1 MFKIR
6 NIKVTQP
13 AILAPMAGV
22 TDHPFRL
29 ICKKLGAGI
38 VYTEFVSAEGII
50 RENEKTLDMIKFIDE
65 ERPIGIQIFG
75 DKPDVVGLSAKYIS
89 TNFKPDLIDINFGCP
104 VPKITKK
111 GAGSAALKDL
121 CLMEEIVSSV
131 VENVDIPVTAKMRL
145 GWDNSTIKSTKAG
158 LLLEKLGVEAVTL
171 HARTT
176 SQQYTG
182 TSDWKYIKELK
193 DALNIPVI
201 GNGDVKTYTDF
212 KKMKEFTNCDAVMIG
227 RAALGNP
234 WIFKEIID
242 KKIKATEIKELKKMC
257 IYHVNLLK
265 KNKPLQVAIN
275 LSKKHLSY
283 YLKSFN
289 GASEYRKKIMKC
301 NKLEDIIDIL
311 NML

>member
-1 MFKIR
+1 
-6 NIKVTQP
+6 
-13 AILAPMAGV
+13 
-22 TDHPFRL
+22 
-29 ICKKLGAGI
+29 
-38 VYTEFVSAEGII
+38 
-50 RENEKTLDMIKFIDE
+50 
-65 ERPIGIQIFG
+65 
-75 DKPDVVGLSAKYIS
+75 
-89 TNFKPDLIDINFGCP
+89 
-104 VPKITKK
+104 
-111 GAGSAALKDL
+111 
-121 CLMEEIVSSV
+121 MEEIVSSV

-201 GNGDVKTYTDF
+201 GNGDVKTYSDF

-265 KNKPLQVAIN
+265 KNKPLQIAIN

>member
-1 MFKIR
+1 MFKIG
-6 NIKVTQP
+6 NIKIDQP

-29 ICKKLGAGI
+29 ICKRLGAGI

-50 RENEKTLDMIKFIDE
+50 RENEKTLDMIRFVDE

-75 DKPDVVGLSAKYIS
+75 DNPKTVGLSAKYIS
-89 TNFKPDLIDINFGCP
+89 ENFKPDIIDINFGCP

-111 GAGSAALKDL
+111 GGGSAALKDL
-121 CLMEEIVSSV
+121 CLMEDIVSSV
-131 VENVDIPVTAKMRL
+131 IENVNIPVTTKMRL
-145 GWDNSTIKSTKAG
+145 GWDRQNIKSTEAG
-158 LLLEKLGVEAVTL
+158 ILLQKLGVKAIAL

-182 TSDWKYIKELK
+182 QSEWKYIKELK
-193 DALNIPVI
+193 EAVAIPVI
-201 GNGDVKTYTDF
+201 GNGDVKSYEDY
-212 KKMKEFTNCDAVMIG
+212 KKMKEYTQCDAVMIG

-234 WIFKEIID
+234 WIFKEINE
-242 KKIKATEIKELKKMC
+242 KKRRTKELSEIKEMC
-257 IYHVNLLK
+257 IYHVNLLE
-265 KNKPLQVAIN
+265 KNKPLQVAVN

-289 GASEYRKKIMKC
+289 GASDYRKKIMRCTDLKM
-301 NKLEDIIDIL
+301 IIEIL
-311 NML
+311 KKI